1 MEIEI
6 EICGLRP
13 DELGKR
19 NRLNALVVELQELAG
34 KTENV
39 MPNHENKWTLTGEDA
54 LPLLARALD
63 RAERGQLSYK
73 VRFHGLESDE
83 VVCWSRVFA
92 K

>member
-1 MEIEI
+1 
-6 EICGLRP
+6 
-13 DELGKR
+13 
-19 NRLNALVVELQELAG
+19 
-34 KTENV
+34 